1 MVTNKKN
8 AMKYIMKEEPIMSS
22 LIPYS
27 RNKNRGA
34 LTPFQVMRSII
45 EEPLFSDFGIV
56 PFAWAG
62 SIRADVKDLGKEYLV
77 EADLPGVPKDK
88 IAIDVHEGILT
99 ISANEEVE
107 QKEEKSDYVYR
118 ERRWGHVSRSFS
130 LDNINENDIKAEYK
144 DGVLSVHLPKAEPE
158 KKSARK
164 IDIQ

>member
-1 MVTNKKN
+1 
-8 AMKYIMKEEPIMSS
+8 MSG

-34 LTPFQVMRSII
+34 MTPFQVMRSFL
-45 EEPLFSDFGIV
+45 EDPFFSDFGMV
-56 PFAWAG
+56 PFSWSG
-62 SIRADVKDLGKEYLV
+62 GIRADVKDLGNEYLV
-77 EADLPGVPKDK
+77 EADMPGIPKDK
-88 IAIDVHEGILT
+88 INLDVHDGVLT
-99 ISANEEVE
+99 ISANEDVE

-130 LDNINENDIKAEYK
+130 LDNVNENAIKAEYK
-144 DGVLSVHLPKAEPE
+144 DGVLSVHLPKAEAE